1 MKKETFTLSIADT
14 NENNASLKLDSTFGD
29 KSVTFTVFEKEGKS
43 CATTVA
49 PLDLQKVVEFLNS
62 RLNAVEE
69 NPSTYGPSYT
79 PTGVGLCI
87 FDYKGEL
94 LETYF
99 DPEGL
104 GQSVEGYSYDQL
116 VETFG
121 HDKAIYVLFTLYD
134 GSIGRDTMVRVM
146 QACVQLQSRF
156 IVTGEPVYCTPMTL
170 DDVAQKAGLDLTTVS
185 RCAREDS
192 KKDPEKEDH
201 KKETGVRIYGP
212 RQTFTLDNKV
222 STLDKP
228 SLFDEG
234 ITRDG
239 FSVSRLEVLEQI
251 QNMVDKENKHKPLG
265 DQDIT
270 EELKALGYD
279 IERRTVAKYRG
290 DILDLPNSNK
300 RRVR

>member
-14 NENNASLKLDSTFGD
+14 NENNASLKLDSAFGD

-156 IVTGEPVYCTPMTL
+156 IVTGEPTYCSPMTL
-170 DDVAQKAGLDLTTVS
+170 DDVAHKAGLDLTTVS

-192 KKDPEKEDH
+192 KKRKEKSEKEV
-201 KKETGVRIYGP
+201 GVRIYGP
-212 RQTFTLDNKV
+212 RKTFTLDNKV
-222 STLDKP
+222 NTLDRP

-239 FSVSRLEVLEQI
+239 FPVSRLEVLERI
-251 QNMVDKENKHKPLG
+251 QYMINKENKHKPLG

-270 EELKALGYD
+270 DELKNLGYD

-290 DILDLPNSNK
+290 ELLGLPNSNE
-300 RRVR
+300 RRVK

>member
-1 MKKETFTLSIADT
+1 MKKESFALSVADA
-14 NENNASLKLDSTFGD
+14 NENKASLNLESTFGS
-29 KSVTFTVFEKEGKS
+29 KSVTFTVIEKDGKS

-49 PLDLQKVVEFLNS
+49 PLDLQKVIDFLNS

-69 NPSTYGPSYT
+69 SPSTYGPSYT

-94 LETYF
+94 LETYYN
-99 DPEGL
+99 PESL

-116 VETFG
+116 VEAFG
-121 HDKAIYVLFTLYD
+121 YDRAIYVLFTLYD
-134 GSIGRDTMVRVM
+134 GSIGRDTMVRVL
-146 QACVQLQSRF
+146 QACVQLQTRF
-156 IVTGEPVYCTPMTL
+156 IVTGEPVYCDPMSL

-185 RCAREDS
+185 RCTREDA
-192 KKDPEKEDH
+192 EKH
-201 KKETGVRIYGP
+201 LGVRVYAP

-228 SLFDEG
+228 SLFDEENK
-234 ITRDG
+234 RDG
-239 FSVSRLEVLEQI
+239 YSVSRLEVLEQI
-251 QNMVDKENKHKPLG
+251 RKMVDKEDKHKPLG

-270 EELKALGYD
+270 DELKAMGYE

-290 DILDLPNSNK
+290 DLLGLENSNE
-300 RRVR
+300 RRKK